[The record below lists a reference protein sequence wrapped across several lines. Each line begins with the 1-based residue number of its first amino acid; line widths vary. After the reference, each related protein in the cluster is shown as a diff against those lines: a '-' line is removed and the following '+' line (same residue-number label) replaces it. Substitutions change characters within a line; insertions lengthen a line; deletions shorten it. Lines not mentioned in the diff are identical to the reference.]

1 MRANWKLAAG
11 GAALLAAGLSAH
23 LRTRSALRAH
33 PPLGGFVEAHGLR
46 LHYMEKGQG
55 PALVLLHG
63 LGSMVEDFVSSGLL
77 ERLAASYRVIA
88 FDRPGYGHS
97 DAAPRRLAWPSR
109 QAQVLREALHK
120 LNVRHPIVLGH
131 SWGSLVALAF
141 ALRYPGA
148 VRSIALVSGYFFPT
162 LRLDAPL
169 LSPPGIPL
177 VGDLLRFSVS
187 PWFGR
192 FLWPVFLGVI
202 FAPARAPRR
211 GPVPKWLALRPAQ
224 LKAVGAESLLT
235 VPAAWALSRRYR
247 ELTLPMCIVAGAQ
260 DRYVSPRSHS
270 VRLKGMLRQS
280 RLMLVPGAGHM
291 VHHTHPGAIVS
302 ALEALQMPA
311 IAP

>member
-11 GAALLAAGLSAH
+11 GAALLAAGVSAH
-23 LRTRSALRAH
+23 LRTRRALRAH
-33 PPLGGFVEAHGLR
+33 PPLGSFVEAHGLR
-46 LHYMEKGQG
+46 LHYIEKGQG

-77 ERLAASYRVIA
+77 DRLAASHRVIA

-97 DAAPRRLAWPSR
+97 DAAPRRFAWPWR
-109 QAQVLREALHK
+109 QAGLLREALHK

-148 VRSIALVSGYFFPT
+148 IRSVALVSGYFFPT

-169 LSPPGIPL
+169 LAPPGIPL
-177 VGDLLRFSVS
+177 LGDVLRFSVS
-187 PWFGR
+187 PWVGR
-192 FLWPVFLGVI
+192 ALWPVFLRVLFG
-202 FAPARAPRR
+202 PAQPPRP
-211 GPVPKWLALRPAQ
+211 GPVPAWLALRPAQ

-235 VPAAWALSRRYR
+235 VPAAFALSRRYQ
-247 ELTLPMCIVAGAQ
+247 ELTAPMCIVAGAQ

-270 VRLKGMLRQS
+270 VRLSRMLPHS
-280 RLMLVPGAGHM
+280 RLLLVPEGGHM
-291 VHHTHPGAIVS
+291 VHHTHGGEVVS
-302 ALEALQMPA
+302 ALQALQMP
-311 IAP
+311 